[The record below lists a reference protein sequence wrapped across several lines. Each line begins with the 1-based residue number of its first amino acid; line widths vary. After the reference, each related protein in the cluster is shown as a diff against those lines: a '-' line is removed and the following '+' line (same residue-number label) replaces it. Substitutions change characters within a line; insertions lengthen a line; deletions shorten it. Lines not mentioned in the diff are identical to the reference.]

1 VAFHVEIGGGIN
13 HARAF
18 NLSAEDLSQTVI
30 APWLAGHPIELGEQ
44 TWDPRESTLRILE
57 GPHLDTPDL
66 AFGQG
71 WANAERSSE
80 DVTRREL
87 AAAPQPQM
95 PDAFVVEAEL
105 SEATV
110 AAMLA
115 GQLARPVPLG
125 QARAR
130 LDGRDPEVAAV
141 ILVTKRAEDSRAK
154 R

>member
-13 HARAF
+13 HARSF
-18 NLSAEDLSQTVI
+18 NMSAEELSRTVI

-66 AFGQG
+66 SFGQG
-71 WANAERSSE
+71 WANAERASE

-95 PDAFVVEAEL
+95 PDAFVVEADL
-105 SEATV
+105 PEATV
-110 AAMLA
+110 AEMLSDRDA
-115 GQLARPVPLG
+115 LPVPLG
-125 QARAR
+125 QAGAR
-130 LDGRDPEVAAV
+130 LNGRDPQVAAV
-141 ILVTKRAEDSRAK
+141 ILVTKRPR